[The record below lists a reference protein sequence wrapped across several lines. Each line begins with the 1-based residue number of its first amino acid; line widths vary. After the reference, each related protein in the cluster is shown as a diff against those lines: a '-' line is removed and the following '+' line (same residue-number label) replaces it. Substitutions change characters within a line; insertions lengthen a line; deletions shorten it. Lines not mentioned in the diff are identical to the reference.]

1 MIHQLIISC
10 LCASTQVLC
19 KRFYANLC
27 KSEFF
32 VEKRYLGTYNND
44 IHLKDSSLCPQR
56 DTIKSK
62 SILPKANVPLIGQ
75 KLFIV
80 PLIGFSASVFPKSS
94 VLHVCP
100 IAGDATLTI
109 SILQMH

>member
-10 LCASTQVLC
+10 LCASTQVLR
-19 KRFYANLC
+19 KRFYANL
-27 KSEFF
+27 E
-32 VEKRYLGTYNND
+32 YLNAYNND

-80 PLIGFSASVFPKSS
+80 PLIGFSASVLPKSS